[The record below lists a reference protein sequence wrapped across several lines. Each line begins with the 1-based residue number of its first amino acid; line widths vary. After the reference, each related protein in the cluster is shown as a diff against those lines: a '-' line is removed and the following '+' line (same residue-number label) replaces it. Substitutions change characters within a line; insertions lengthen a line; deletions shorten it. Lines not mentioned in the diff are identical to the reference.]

1 MSIINKEEDDD
12 VVLCSCE
19 DEDIIVCR
27 CEEITLEEVRDAI
40 RAGATTVNTI
50 KRRTRAGMG
59 HCQSRSCCRHVAKIL
74 SEELHKPLSEI
85 RYITTRPPIAPIT
98 VNLLNTYKKK
108 VT

>member
-1 MSIINKEEDDD
+1 MKNMNKEED

-27 CEEITLEEVRDAI
+27 CEEVTLEEVKDAI
-40 RAGATTVNTI
+40 RAGATTVNSI

-59 HCQSRSCCRHVAKIL
+59 HCQSRSCCRHIAKIL
-74 SEELHKPLSEI
+74 SEELNKPLSEI
-85 RYITTRPPIAPIT
+85 KYVTPRPPIVPIT

-108 VT
+108 VK